1 MKKKNLSF
9 LINKQINKLLF
20 YGDHFLLVYSFAGLV
35 AISCEPESILLTR
48 EFSRAI
54 SPEWRLVRAFVC
66 PCDLTFLPTFF
77 HLEFIHRLSKGG
89 RGRGS
94 AARMAQDQCGP
105 GSNPAVDAI
114 CGLSLLLVLS
124 LAPRGFSPGTPVFP
138 SPQKPTLQNSNSI
151 WNARA
156 RFNKFISTPKY
167 FVGKQITIHNF
178 YNWRRQT
185 KKKQTNKQATKRN
198 QALRKTSSLYKP
210 RGELHILK
218 EWGCSSEILN

>member
-124 LAPRGFSPGTPVFP
+124 LAPRGFPPGTPVSPLFKNQHFQIPIP
-138 SPQKPTLQNSNSI
+138 SGTHGH
-151 WNARA
+151 
-156 RFNKFISTPKY
+156 ISTS
-167 FVGKQITIHNF
+167 FF
-178 YNWRRQT
+178 
-185 KKKQTNKQATKRN
+185 
-198 QALRKTSSLYKP
+198 S
-210 RGELHILK
+210 
-218 EWGCSSEILN
+218 SSELLSIPWVNKLQFQFFK